1 MAYHD
6 RELGP
11 ETGLDAPMTKLEDL
25 ETEGQT
31 PYRPFRRK
39 AALRAETESAVE
51 DVLPPKATEP
61 DAPQNLPQ
69 NLPMPLPE
77 TWERLRRVQFAVCNP
92 QRARLPLVN
101 FFRDDPAAK
110 AFDVLRTRLLQALK
124 ARGWQRVG
132 IAAPTHGCGS
142 TFTAVNLALSLA
154 RVPDTR
160 TVLMDFNMR
169 DPGVADALDLHV
181 RGETRGFLRGEIEL
195 VDHLVRCSD
204 TLAVGTTDHPVN
216 DAAELLHAD
225 SSAER
230 LEDMIDDLNPDV
242 VLYDLPPVLAYDDLT
257 AFLPRLD
264 AVLLVADGTKTVSDH
279 IRRCEQL
286 MGTTTPLLGVV
297 LNRGRGQGLEN
308 YAI

>member
-11 ETGLDAPMTKLEDL
+11 ETGLNAPMTKLEDL
-25 ETEGQT
+25 ETEGQM

-39 AALRAETESAVE
+39 AALRAEAERAAE
-51 DVLPPKATEP
+51 QELPPLMVES
-61 DAPQNLPQ
+61 DAPENLPI
-69 NLPMPLPE
+69 PLPE
-77 TWERLRRVQFAVCNP
+77 TWERLQRVQFAVCNP
-92 QRARLPLVN
+92 QRATLPLVN

-169 DPGVADALDLHV
+169 DPGVAKALDLHV
-181 RGETRGFLRGEIEL
+181 QGETRGFLRGEIEL
-195 VDHLVRCSD
+195 ADHLVRCSD
-204 TLAVGTTDHPVN
+204 TLAVGATDHPVN

-242 VLYDLPPVLAYDDLT
+242 VLYDLPPVLAYDDMT

-264 AVLLVADGTKTVSDH
+264 AVLLVADGTKTISDH

-286 MGTTTPLLGVV
+286 MGATTPLLGVV